1 MIAEDSEVGDENI
14 AGGFAIMERYA
25 LLAVDNVSVKT
36 LVVKGCVCVPAH
48 QL

>member
-1 MIAEDSEVGDENI
+1 MIAEVSDVGEENI

-25 LLAVDNVSVKT
+25 LLAVDIVSVKA
-36 LVVKGCVCVPAH
+36 VVKGCMPAH